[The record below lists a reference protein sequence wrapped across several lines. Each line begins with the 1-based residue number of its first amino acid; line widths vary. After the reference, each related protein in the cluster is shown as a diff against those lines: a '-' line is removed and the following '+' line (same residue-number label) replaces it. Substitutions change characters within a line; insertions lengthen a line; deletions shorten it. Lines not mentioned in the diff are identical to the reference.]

1 MDFYWIL
8 LVNAIFTIFVG
19 AWLFRYF
26 TDVFNLQSEL
36 VDKILIHLS
45 KKQDTIPKN
54 QTSLKDYLEEE

>member
-26 TDVFNLQSEL
+26 TDVFNSQAEL
-36 VDKILIHLS
+36 VDKILLHLS
-45 KKQDTIPKN
+45 KAEKELPKT
-54 QTSLKDYLEEE
+54 QTSLNDYIEEE

>member
-26 TDVFNLQSEL
+26 TDVFNLQAEL
-36 VDKILIHLS
+36 VDKIIVHLNKDS
-45 KKQDTIPKN
+45 PKQSDN
-54 QTSLKDYLEEE
+54 QTKLSDYTEEE

>member
-26 TDVFNLQSEL
+26 TDVFNLQAEL
-36 VDKILIHLS
+36 VDKILLHLNNA
-45 KKQDTIPKN
+45 KDEMPKT
-54 QTSLKDYLEEE
+54 QTSLDDYIEEE

>member
-26 TDVFNLQSEL
+26 TDVFNSQAEL
-36 VDKILIHLS
+36 VDKILLHLS
-45 KKQDTIPKN
+45 KAENKIPKT
-54 QTSLKDYLEEE
+54 QTSLDDYIEEE